1 MPHAFEKT
9 FSDVTKARHSYR
21 LRPGLARSGSG
32 PAAVFRRPRRCSKGL
47 AKPAVFGLERD
58 GSSLNRHLA
67 LSFCLSMIF
76 PENR

>member
-9 FSDVTKARHSYR
+9 FSDVAT
-21 LRPGLARSGSG
+21 GSG
-32 PAAVFRRPRRCSKGL
+32 RAWQGPEAAPRRCFGARAVFERS

>member
-1 MPHAFEKT
+1 MMPHAIEKT
-9 FSDVTKARHSYR
+9 FADVTKARHSYR

-32 PAAVFRRPRRCSKGL
+32 TAAAFRRPGGVERS